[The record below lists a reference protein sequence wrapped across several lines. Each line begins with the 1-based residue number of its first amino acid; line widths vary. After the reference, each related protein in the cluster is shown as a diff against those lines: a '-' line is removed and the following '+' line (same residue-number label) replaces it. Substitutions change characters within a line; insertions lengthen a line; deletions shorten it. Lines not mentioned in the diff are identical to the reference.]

1 MHKITNKNYHESS
14 TWERI
19 HSLLPSGYI
28 RKGSL
33 QVFQKIRRS
42 YPNDHILCIGYT
54 RGDTQFAVTETF
66 KTYEQQVDEVID
78 RCLLEELSMERV
90 PDRSHLDCLSFTYHE
105 RFATIHCVPMRVSYD
120 NIRPCTTPLSTDPID
135 LDANDDK
142 TRKLVLLLHGP
153 PDVVLTLFSRFRSVE
168 KDISHL
174 VSVPV
179 QSVPHVF
186 PKLFPVFFYPSTN
199 IIPSKRLSFLAP
211 STLPMC

>member
-1 MHKITNKNYHESS
+1 MYKIRNKRYYESAM
-14 TWERI
+14 WELI
-19 HSLLPSGYI
+19 HAITPSGYI

-42 YPNDHILCIGYT
+42 YPNDHILCIGYS

-66 KTYEQQVDEVID
+66 KTYETHVDEVVD
-78 RCLLEELSMERV
+78 RCLCEELSMERI
-90 PDRSHLDCLSFTYHE
+90 PDQSRLDCLSFTYYE
-105 RFATIHCVPMRVSYD
+105 KFATIHCVPMRVSID
-120 NIRPCTTPLSTDPID
+120 NIRPCANSLVTPTD

-153 PDVVLTLFSRFRSVE
+153 PDVIHTLFSRFSSVE

-179 QSVPHVF
+179 QRIPYVF
-186 PKLFPVFFYPSTN
+186 PKLFPVFVYPSTN
-199 IIPSKRLSFLAP
+199 ILHKKPFSFLAP
-211 STLPMC
+211 PGLHMC